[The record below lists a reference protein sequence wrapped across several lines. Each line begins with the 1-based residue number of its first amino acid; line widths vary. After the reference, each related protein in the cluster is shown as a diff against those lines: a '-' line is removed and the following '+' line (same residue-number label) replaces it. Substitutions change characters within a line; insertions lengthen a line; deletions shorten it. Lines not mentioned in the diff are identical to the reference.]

1 MISDSHRHSGS
12 GRPSDYGS
20 HTDTDSNSSNKLVV
34 PHIFITKCKLYY
46 CICYYII
53 IILFMLYSLR

>member
-34 PHIFITKCKLYY
+34 PHIFITKCKF
-46 CICYYII
+46 II
-53 IILFMLYSLR
+53 VSVII